1 MWKFHLIILGDGQ
14 DQKYV
19 SKNWATIKS
28 PLLLSEYKNDQNKM
42 YYVKQ
47 NSGDKENKGFLA
59 TESEADVNL
68 PNIYLAYL

>member
-1 MWKFHLIILGDGQ
+1 
-14 DQKYV
+14 
-19 SKNWATIKS
+19 
-28 PLLLSEYKNDQNKM
+28 M

-68 PNIYLAYL
+68 ANIHLAYLQQQFQNVFTNESEFTLFDKSIQNIRLADVTKNF

>member
-1 MWKFHLIILGDGQ
+1 
-14 DQKYV
+14 
-19 SKNWATIKS
+19 
-28 PLLLSEYKNDQNKM
+28 M

-68 PNIYLAYL
+68 PNIYLAYLQQQFQNVFTNESEFTLFDKSIQNIRLADVTKNY

>member
-1 MWKFHLIILGDGQ
+1 M
-14 DQKYV
+14 
-19 SKNWATIKS
+19 
-28 PLLLSEYKNDQNKM
+28 
-42 YYVKQ
+42 KQ